1 MTISIKDVEQVSNL
15 ARLTF
20 SEQEKQDF
28 AEKLN
33 AIVGYVEKLNE
44 VNVEGVE
51 PTYHVLPLLN
61 VLREDIT
68 QPSLERDKV
77 LANAADP
84 QQGYFKV
91 PKIME

>member
-1 MTISIKDVEQVSNL
+1 MTISIKDVEQVANL
-15 ARLTF
+15 ARLAF
-20 SEQEKQDF
+20 SEEEKQDF
-28 AEKLN
+28 ADKLN

-44 VNVEGVE
+44 VNVEGIE

-68 QPSLERDKV
+68 QPSMERDKV
-77 LANAADP
+77 LANAPDA
-84 QQGYFKV
+84 QQGCFKV

>member
-15 ARLTF
+15 AKLAF

-33 AIVGYVEKLNE
+33 AIVGYVEKLSE

-68 QPSLERDKV
+68 QPSMERDKV
-77 LANAADP
+77 LANATDT

>member
-1 MTISIKDVEQVSNL
+1 MTINVKDVEQVANL
-15 ARLTF
+15 ARLSF
-20 SEQEKQDF
+20 SDKEKEDF

-33 AIVGYVEKLNE
+33 AIVEYVEKLSE

-61 VLREDIT
+61 VLREDET
-68 QPSLERDKV
+68 KPSMEREKV
-77 LANAADP
+77 LKNAPEA
-84 QQGYFKV
+84 QNGCFKV